1 MLMKLIKIRPRLVDH
16 SLIPKVSLKPMQV
29 IRKPVTIPSPNIPTD
44 NSFMINIIGLL
55 ILIIFGYIMYTR
67 WTNKQSIDTSKRHSI
82 IGFNNYVEKSL
93 ETSVEKSLE
102 TSVEK
107 SVQSADNKAT
117 QKNINL
123 SSKTI

>member
-16 SLIPKVSLKPMQV
+16 SLIPKVSPTSIQA
-29 IRKPVTIPSPNIPTD
+29 IPKPVMKPSPKIPID

-67 WTNKQSIDTSKRHSI
+67 WTNKESIDTSKRHSI
-82 IGFNNYVEKSL
+82 IGFNHYVEKSL
-93 ETSVEKSLE
+93 ETSVQP
-102 TSVEK
+102 VQPVQ

-117 QKNINL
+117 QKNIDL

>member
-1 MLMKLIKIRPRLVDH
+1 MKLIKIRPRLVDH
-16 SLIPKVSLKPMQV
+16 SLIPKVSPTSIQA
-29 IRKPVTIPSPNIPTD
+29 IPKPVMKPSPKIPTD

-67 WTNKQSIDTSKRHSI
+67 WTNKESIDTSKRHSI
-82 IGFNNYVEKSL
+82 IGFNHYVEKSL
-93 ETSVEKSLE
+93 EKSVQ
-102 TSVEK
+102 SVQPVQ

-117 QKNINL
+117 QKNIDL

>member
-1 MLMKLIKIRPRLVDH
+1 MKLIKIRPRLVDH

>member
-1 MLMKLIKIRPRLVDH
+1 MKLIKIRPRLVDH
-16 SLIPKVSLKPMQV
+16 SLIPKVSPTSIQA
-29 IRKPVTIPSPNIPTD
+29 IPKPVMKPSPKIPTD

-67 WTNKQSIDTSKRHSI
+67 WTNKESIDTSKRHSI
-82 IGFNNYVEKSL
+82 IGFNHYVEKSLEKSL
-93 ETSVEKSLE
+93 ETSVE
-102 TSVEK
+102 TSVDT

-117 QKNINL
+117 HKNIDL

>member
-1 MLMKLIKIRPRLVDH
+1 MKLIKIRPRLVDH

-93 ETSVEKSLE
+93 ETSVEKS
-102 TSVEK
+102 
-107 SVQSADNKAT
+107 VQSADNKAT

>member
-102 TSVEK
+102 TSLEK

>member
-16 SLIPKVSLKPMQV
+16 SLIPKVSPTSIQA
-29 IRKPVTIPSPNIPTD
+29 IPKPVMKPSPKIPTD

-67 WTNKQSIDTSKRHSI
+67 WTNKESIDTSKRHSI
-82 IGFNNYVEKSL
+82 IGFNHYVEKSL
-93 ETSVEKSLE
+93 EKSVQ
-102 TSVEK
+102 SVQPVQ

-117 QKNINL
+117 QKNIDL